1 MDQETRERFE
11 RIEANLEGLTRGSV
25 EVNNLQQ
32 ALVAAQLNTQAAID
46 ELVVTVSRFVEDTDA
61 RLKRT
66 ETNLD
71 ALIRA
76 ITADHSNGHT
86 KK

>member
-1 MDQETRERFE
+1 MDQDTKDRFE
-11 RIEANLEGLTRGSV
+11 RIAAIQEDTSK
-25 EVNNLQQ
+25 LQQ
-32 ALVAAQLNTQAAID
+32 ALVAAQLNTQTAID

-76 ITADHSNGHT
+76 ITADHSNGHS

>member
-32 ALVAAQLNTQAAID
+32 ALVTAQLNTQAAID